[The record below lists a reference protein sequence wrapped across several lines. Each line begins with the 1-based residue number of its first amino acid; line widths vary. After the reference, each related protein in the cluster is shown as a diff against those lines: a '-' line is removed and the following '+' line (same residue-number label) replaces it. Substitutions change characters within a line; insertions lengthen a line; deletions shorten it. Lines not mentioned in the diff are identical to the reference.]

1 MTKSSGFPDLVLLE
15 LSKNPLF
22 VSLLTNIPDAS
33 LDDKDT
39 AAKWNICTN
48 NYIAVDE
55 TITDTMSFCC
65 VDTRIKMDGTE
76 VVNAY
81 IDILVGVHRD
91 VMSLRGT
98 AFTGL
103 SGNRRDNLIREID
116 YTLRGSHAF
125 GIGGLE
131 PDRIYRTGKDS
142 QLSAVRVQSNPLQG
156 RDLRTIEEYKPW
168 KNKRVLTAF
177 SRASR

>member
-1 MTKSSGFPDLVLLE
+1 MTERTHIDEIVRFPDLVLLE

-55 TITDTMSFCC
+55 TITDAMSFCC

-76 VVNAY
+76 VVDAY

-91 VMSLRGT
+91 VMSLRDT

-131 PDRIYRTGKDS
+131 PDGYIEPVKTANSPLFACKVIHFKVATFGRSRNINRGKTS
-142 QLSAVRVQSNPLQG
+142 V
-156 RDLRTIEEYKPW
+156 
-168 KNKRVLTAF
+168 F
-177 SRASR
+177 